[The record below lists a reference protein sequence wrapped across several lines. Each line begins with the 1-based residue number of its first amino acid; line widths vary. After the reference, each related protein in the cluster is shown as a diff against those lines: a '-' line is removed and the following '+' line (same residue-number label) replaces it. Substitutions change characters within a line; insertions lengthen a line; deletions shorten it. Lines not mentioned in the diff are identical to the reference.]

1 MLRRVL
7 LLLFGFPVLVWAQ
20 SYTASVRGIVTDQ
33 TQAAVPA
40 AQVTLTDVN
49 RNQAYTT
56 MADSEGRY
64 VLAALPPGTYV
75 LAVEAPGFRKYT
87 QPAFALAVQQQA
99 TINVELSLVMCTG
112 AVEVQGSAPLI
123 NTTAATLGQVVE
135 NKFLLSAPLAARN
148 PLALVTL
155 AAGLVPAENS
165 AGRLGNQLC
174 RQWSTGN

>member
-49 RNQAYTT
+49 RNQTYTT

-75 LAVEAPGFRKYT
+75 LAVEAAGFRKHT
-87 QPAFALAVQQQA
+87 QPAFGL
-99 TINVELSLVMCTG
+99 
-112 AVEVQGSAPLI
+112 EV
-123 NTTAATLGQVVE
+123 
-135 NKFLLSAPLAARN
+135 
-148 PLALVTL
+148 
-155 AAGLVPAENS
+155 NS
-165 AGRLGNQLC
+165 RPPSMWSYRLEK
-174 RQWSTGN
+174 